1 MKVKESHWHEAAKED
16 QKDAPKRTGKTQRN
30 SFSEQLDAAGKLQK
44 KDSPAKEE
52 KMTFADNL
60 DSSPKTEKP
69 NQRRESAGEE
79 RSDDQK
85 NDKKHSAREKDVAD
99 NLAEKKNAD
108 KYDSSGNQTGGG
120 QSGFGMNSGVN
131 ELNLTENFAARSI
144 LHIADLERLVST
156 VRTQIGLGGK
166 RETTLKLKNSVLEGL
181 EVKIITDPAAG
192 VQIEFLAANETV
204 RAKIE
209 KHSAELAQILSGR
222 GINLETLKTTLSS
235 GGQSDETLSETD
247 GEITAQTNEN
257 AVSQNDDLSA
267 DNTFAK
273 NKVADSRTYNA

>member
-16 QKDAPKRTGKTQRN
+16 KKNAPKRTGDTRRN

-44 KDSPAKEE
+44 KDAPAKEE
-52 KMTFADNL
+52 KTAFAENL
-60 DSSPKTEKP
+60 DSPFKTEKP

-99 NLAEKKNAD
+99 NLAEKKNSE

-120 QSGFGMNSGVN
+120 QSGFGMNSGVG

-181 EVKIITDPAAG
+181 EVKITTDPAAR
-192 VQIEFLAANETV
+192 VQIEFLAANEAV
-204 RAKIE
+204 RAKVE

-222 GINLETLKTTLSS
+222 GINLETLKTTISS
-235 GGQSDETLSETD
+235 GEQSDETLSEAG
-247 GEITAQTNEN
+247 GEIAAQTNEA
-257 AVSQNDDLSA
+257 AVSQKDDLSA
-267 DNTFAK
+267 DNTFANK
-273 NKVADSRTYNA
+273 NVTDGRTYNA